1 MPIDT
6 QQRISVHP
14 APLKNLVGSVEK
26 GEYRIPRFQ
35 RDFVWEQSKVV
46 KLFDSI
52 YQEFP
57 IGSFFLWKA
66 GRDQNNLFRHAIH
79 QDIPDVKEDDD
90 VFFILDGQ
98 QRITSL
104 YVALKGLTVREIDY
118 SRICFD
124 CQSEQFTN
132 RSPDGK
138 RYISVSEIWGSN
150 AMRLVRQLPEEYAET
165 VSRCWERL
173 QTYPVSLV
181 TVSDKDLEAVCLIF
195 QRINQAGKRLDRFD
209 LISAMTYD
217 PEFDLRERFQKDIVN
232 KLDSQAFGS
241 ISPTIVTQLIALSRK
256 GSCTDKMQYGLS
268 ATDIRES
275 WKDTVDSILLA
286 VATLRSQFGVKNS
299 GYLPYEALLTLLA
312 YYFFK
317 SPHRS
322 IDGSHADWIR
332 FWFWRSCFA
341 QHYGGGGATRI
352 GRDKELFDQLL
363 AGSSPGFKPSIN
375 LTVEDLISTRM
386 TWSGSAI
393 RNAFLCLLAVNEPL
407 HLINNSKIDL
417 VNGGITGFTSPEKH
431 HIFPQAFLA
440 ESTGGSDTHALP
452 NFCFVPA
459 ELNKRITDSKP
470 SAYFEAFRLENKELV
485 TALRSHLIPDE
496 EDSGITDDNY
506 LKFLKARGQ
515 LILDEIQRLCGV
527 SLTPRADQRQQVVE
541 KAERRIRD
549 FIHHVLTE
557 AKGSDYWSQSIP
569 GDIQETIKNKAKR
582 EVQSP
587 RDRLDFC
594 DVSDYEKIMTM
605 KMNWKAFEKFLHR
618 RPDVERHCQAFREYR
633 NCVMHGRNLSEL
645 VRIGG
650 EYALVWL
657 QTVLPEDTESIEA
670 EEDVE

>member
-1 MPIDT
+1 MTNDA
-6 QQRISVHP
+6 QQRISVQP
-14 APLKNLVGSVEK
+14 APLKNLVVSVEK

-52 YQEFP
+52 YQEYP

-66 GRDQNNLFRHAIH
+66 GRTQNRLFRHAIH
-79 QDIPDVKEDDD
+79 SDIPDVKDDDD

-104 YVALKGLTVREIDY
+104 YVALKGLTVREVDY

-132 RSPDGK
+132 RTPDGK

-150 AMRLVRQLPEEYAET
+150 AMRLVRQLPEEYGDT
-165 VSRCWERL
+165 FMRCWERL

-181 TVSDKDLEAVCLIF
+181 TVSDKDLEAVCQIF

-217 PEFDLRERFQKDIVN
+217 PEFDLRERFQKDIAE
-232 KLDSQAFGS
+232 KLESQAFGP

-256 GSCTDKMQYGLS
+256 GSCTDKMQYGLT
-268 ATDIRES
+268 ATDIRDS

-286 VATLRSQFGVKNS
+286 VATLRSQFGVKKS
-299 GYLPYEALLTLLA
+299 GYLPYEALLTLLS
-312 YYFFK
+312 YYFCR
-317 SPHRS
+317 SPHRAVEA
-322 IDGSHADWIR
+322 SHADWIR
-332 FWFWRSCFA
+332 FWFWRSCFS
-341 QHYGGGGATRI
+341 QQYGGGGATRI

-363 AGSSPGFKPSIN
+363 SGQSPQFDPTIS
-375 LTVEDLISTRM
+375 LTIEDLISTRM

-407 HLINNSKIDL
+407 HFLNNGKIDL

-440 ESTGGSDTHALP
+440 DSTGGSDTHALP

-459 ELNKRITDSKP
+459 ELNKRITDSTP
-470 SAYFEAFRLENKELV
+470 SEYFAAFRSENKNIDL
-485 TALRSHLIPDE
+485 ALRSHLIPEDE
-496 EDSGITDDNY
+496 DAGIGENDY
-506 LKFLKARGQ
+506 LKFLRARGQ

-557 AKGSDYWSQSIP
+557 AKGPDYWSLAIP
-569 GDIQETIKNKAKR
+569 GDVQEAIKNKAKQD
-582 EVQSP
+582 VHSL

-594 DVSDYEKIMTM
+594 DVSDYEKIITM
-605 KMNWKAFEKFLHR
+605 KVNWESFQTFLHR

-633 NCVMHGRNLSEL
+633 NCIMHGRELSDL

-657 QTVLPEDTESIEA
+657 QTVLPEDEPLETEQNA
-670 EEDVE
+670 E